1 MGTQSFPQRLKGRA
15 ATPADAEATIYPST
29 DGVEE
34 TGSNQGVEINWATD
48 RAAEVAAE
56 RGVTAEDLEGLVG
69 TGKDGAITV
78 ADVKNWSVEPE

>member
-1 MGTQSFPQRLKGRA
+1 MGSHSFPAGQRGRQA
-15 ATPADAEATIYPST
+15 KPADAEAT
-29 DGVEE
+29 DGV
-34 TGSNQGVEINWATD
+34 QINFATD